1 MSTYP
6 AISAGQRITAS
17 LLTSML
23 PITVSKPI
31 DESVTSS
38 TVLQNDDDLVLAV
51 SANATYVMD
60 GYIMA
65 SGAGVGTGDLKIDFT
80 IPSGATMKYTSFG
93 VTTASPAVQYEATV
107 NANSTARAIGTNGS
121 TDMGSAIQ
129 AVITVGST
137 AGSVQLRW
145 AQNTSSGTATILRAT
160 SYLRFTRIA

>member
-1 MSTYP
+1 LSTYP
-6 AISAGQRITAS
+6 TISAGQRITAS

-23 PITVSKPI
+23 PITVSKPA

-38 TVLQNDDDLVLAV
+38 TTLQNDDDLVVAV

-60 GYIMA
+60 GYIMT
-65 SGAGVGTGDLKIDFT
+65 SGAAAGTGDLKIDFT

-93 VTTASPAVQYEATV
+93 TTTASPAVQYEATV

-121 TDMGSAIQ
+121 ADMGVAIQ

-160 SYLRFTRIA
+160 SYLRFERIA